1 MIKVIGFDLDDTL
14 WDVAPIII
22 GAEAQLDEWL
32 QNKVP
37 DLKFTVTSMRKLNHQ
52 VLEEDPGLIKKITEF
67 RRRTIKTA
75 LSLSGIPEAQS
86 ERLSLEAMEVFLQ
99 ARNKISLFDGA
110 EDVLLAL
117 AGRYILGAL
126 TNGNADINRLG
137 LNHIFS
143 FAFSAEQ
150 VGAPKP
156 GLNLFTAALSHTSI
170 RADEMIYVGDD
181 PKLDIDPAK
190 RAGLH
195 TIWMDRGKKTPGEFL
210 ADATI
215 REISEL
221 PLAVARIETD
231 LKT

>member
-86 ERLSLEAMEVFLQ
+86 
-99 ARNKISLFDGA
+99 
-110 EDVLLAL
+110 
-117 AGRYILGAL
+117 
-126 TNGNADINRLG
+126 
-137 LNHIFS
+137 
-143 FAFSAEQ
+143 
-150 VGAPKP
+150 
-156 GLNLFTAALSHTSI
+156 
-170 RADEMIYVGDD
+170 
-181 PKLDIDPAK
+181 
-190 RAGLH
+190 
-195 TIWMDRGKKTPGEFL
+195 
-210 ADATI
+210 
-215 REISEL
+215 
-221 PLAVARIETD
+221 
-231 LKT
+231 